1 MSRDRKRTLN
11 WYQINDSEA
20 IARHLERMAER
31 GWLLEKAGSTLW
43 TYRRGEPGPV
53 KYTATCFPEA
63 SVFDAA
69 PTDGQET
76 YIDYCRAGGWELA
89 GAYGPLQIFRAVTPD
104 PTPIETD
111 ERFKLDAVRRSMG
124 KSFVFSYGLLLA
136 SMGLNLWLR
145 AESFRRDPLEF
156 ISRSSNLS
164 LTLLLAGM
172 AVYCGAFLADYFI
185 WLFRS
190 RRAVERGGAC
200 ARVHTRARLWM
211 GWALMALCALTLLG
225 YLEDYAVPGAR
236 WILLYAFGGVLLV
249 LAASRGVM
257 GLLKGRGCR
266 RGTTRT
272 AFVVTVAALSVLY
285 AASLPFLLLGTQRA
299 RFLRMDREPAYVH
312 TNHPGSAVSYDME
325 VYRDPLP
332 ITLEALGFEVT
343 EEDQCSYRAKTDRSP
358 LAARTVCS
366 QGPAEWSSDLPDLR
380 YEACRIPWGWLRQ
393 LCWDLTIAPEN
404 SAAHYYGP
412 DYAFPAEL
420 PEGALEARRTENGG
434 RYALLDREGI
444 VLICGSWDLTQAQ
457 VETIWE
463 NARTFR

>member
-20 IARHLERMAER
+20 IARHLEWMAER

-53 KYTATCFPEA
+53 KYAAACFPEA
-63 SVFDAA
+63 SIFDAA
-69 PTDGQET
+69 PTPDQET
-76 YIDYCRAGGWELA
+76 YADYCRAGGWELA
-89 GAYGPLQIFRAVTPD
+89 AAYGPLQIFRATVPD

-111 ERFKLDAVRRSMG
+111 EAAKLETIRRSMN
-124 KSFVFSYGLLLA
+124 KTFLLGFTLILA
-136 SMGLNLWLR
+136 STGLNLWLR
-145 AESFRRDPLEF
+145 VESFRRDPLEF

-172 AVYCGAFLADYFI
+172 TVYCAAFLLDYFI

-249 LAASRGVM
+249 LAASQAVLR
-257 GLLKGRGCR
+257 LLKNLACR
-266 RGTTRT
+266 RRTTRT
-272 AFVVTVAALSVLY
+272 VFLITVVALSVLY
-285 AASLPFLLLGTQRA
+285 AASLPLLMLGTQRV
-299 RFLRMDREPAYVH
+299 RFLRMDQEPAYVH
-312 TNHPGSAVSYDME
+312 TNQTSSGGSCEVD

-343 EEDQCSYRAKTDRSP
+343 AEDQCSYRAKTDRSP

-366 QGPAEWSSDLPDLR
+366 QGSAEWSSDLPDLR

-393 LCWDLTIAPEN
+393 LCWDLTVAPEN

-420 PEGALEARRTENGG
+420 PEGALEARRTENGR
-434 RYALLDREGI
+434 RYALLDREGV
-444 VLICGSWDLTQAQ
+444 VLVYGSWDLTQAQ
-457 VETIWE
+457 VEIIWE
-463 NARTFR
+463 NARAFR

>member
-1 MSRDRKRTLN
+1 
-11 WYQINDSEA
+11 
-20 IARHLERMAER
+20 
-31 GWLLEKAGSTLW
+31 
-43 TYRRGEPGPV
+43 
-53 KYTATCFPEA
+53 
-63 SVFDAA
+63 
-69 PTDGQET
+69 
-76 YIDYCRAGGWELA
+76 
-89 GAYGPLQIFRAVTPD
+89 
-104 PTPIETD
+104 
-111 ERFKLDAVRRSMG
+111 
-124 KSFVFSYGLLLA
+124 
-136 SMGLNLWLR
+136 
-145 AESFRRDPLEF
+145 
-156 ISRSSNLS
+156 
-164 LTLLLAGM
+164 
-172 AVYCGAFLADYFI
+172 
-185 WLFRS
+185 
-190 RRAVERGGAC
+190 
-200 ARVHTRARLWM
+200 M

-343 EEDQCSYRAKTDRSP
+343 EEDQCSYRAKTDRSL

-393 LCWDLTIAPEN
+393 LCWNLTVAPEN

>member
-1 MSRDRKRTLN
+1 
-11 WYQINDSEA
+11 
-20 IARHLERMAER
+20 
-31 GWLLEKAGSTLW
+31 
-43 TYRRGEPGPV
+43 
-53 KYTATCFPEA
+53 
-63 SVFDAA
+63 
-69 PTDGQET
+69 
-76 YIDYCRAGGWELA
+76 
-89 GAYGPLQIFRAVTPD
+89 
-104 PTPIETD
+104 
-111 ERFKLDAVRRSMG
+111 
-124 KSFVFSYGLLLA
+124 
-136 SMGLNLWLR
+136 
-145 AESFRRDPLEF
+145 
-156 ISRSSNLS
+156 
-164 LTLLLAGM
+164 
-172 AVYCGAFLADYFI
+172 
-185 WLFRS
+185 
-190 RRAVERGGAC
+190 
-200 ARVHTRARLWM
+200 M

-225 YLEDYAVPGAR
+225 YLEDYAVPGAW
-236 WILLYAFGGVLLV
+236 WILLYSFGGIMLV

-393 LCWDLTIAPEN
+393 LCWNLTVAPEN